1 MSGLLIPT
9 IPKIRTLIDSD
20 LRHRVAYGGRGS
32 GKSYG
37 VASYLVVRGLTE
49 RTKILCAKE
58 TQNSLADSA
67 LALMK
72 RVITDHGL
80 DDSFVPTKT
89 GLVCSVTGTEYIF
102 KGLQNPDRIK
112 SLEGVKYCWVEEAT
126 KVTDDA
132 WKILPATI
140 RLDDSEIWVTFNPD
154 QESDPTYKKFITEN
168 RPDVEAVEIN
178 YHDNDFFP
186 DVLRA
191 ELEYDKATDFD
202 KYLWI
207 WEGQPRT
214 VTDAQVFKGKYRV
227 AAFETPVDVDRF
239 YFGADWGFSQDPS
252 TLIRGFIRNQILW
265 LDHEAYG
272 VGVDID
278 DLPAM
283 FADVPRSKDW
293 PIIGDSQRPDV
304 ISYLRKNGFQIQSA
318 KKGAGSVEA
327 GVSFLRSFRGV
338 VIHPRCKHTADE
350 FKLYSYKTDRLTGEV
365 LPVLEDKNNHIIDA
379 LRYALERTMKAAG
392 SIGSAAASKAGL

>member
-1 MSGLLIPT
+1 M
-9 IPKIRTLIDSD
+9 
-20 LRHRVAYGGRGS
+20 
-32 GKSYG
+32 
-37 VASYLVVRGLTE
+37 ASYLVVKGLTE
-49 RTKILCAKE
+49 RCRILCTKE

-67 LALMK
+67 LELMK
-72 RVITDHGL
+72 SVIRENKL
-80 DDSFVPTKT
+80 DDAFVPTKT
-89 GLVCSVTGTEYIF
+89 GLACSVTGSEYVF
-102 KGLQNPDRIK
+102 KGLQQPDRIK

-126 KVTDDA
+126 KVSDAA
-132 WKILPATI
+132 WKVLPATI
-140 RLDDSEIWVTFNPD
+140 RTEDSEIWVSFNPD
-154 QESDPTYKKFITEN
+154 DEDDPTYKRFVTAD
-168 RPDVEAVEIN
+168 RPDTERVEIN
-178 YHDNDFFP
+178 YPDNKYFP

-191 ELEYDKATDFD
+191 EMEYDKATDYD

-214 VTDAQVFKGKYRV
+214 ITDAQVFKGKYRV
-227 AAFETPVDVDRF
+227 AAFDTPPDTDRF

-252 TLIRGFIRNQILW
+252 TLVRCFIKNQILW
-265 LDHEAYG
+265 VDYEAYG

-304 ISYLRKNGFQIQSA
+304 ISYLRKNGFQIHSA
-318 KKGAGSVEA
+318 KKSAGSVEA

-350 FKLYSYKTDRLTGEV
+350 FKLYSYKTDKLTGEV
-365 LPVLEDKNNHIIDA
+365 LPVLEDKHNHIIDA
-379 LRYALERTMKAAG
+379 LRYALERTMRAAG
-392 SIGSAAASKAGL
+392 SVGSAAASEAGL